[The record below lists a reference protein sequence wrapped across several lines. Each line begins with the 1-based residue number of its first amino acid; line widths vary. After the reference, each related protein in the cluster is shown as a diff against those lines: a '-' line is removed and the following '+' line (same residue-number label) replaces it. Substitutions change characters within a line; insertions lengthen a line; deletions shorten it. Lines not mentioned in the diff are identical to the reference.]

1 MFSQCWALTRRLLK
15 SYKQLDLVLIHV
27 AVSGSQLLWVL
38 SVFEAGDLLML
49 RLLNFGCLWGDLK
62 AVLWYLCA
70 VKRSSWRLLRVSHTT
85 REDAMRY
92 SKWNLELNWEWEGG
106 IYNKCYS

>member
-1 MFSQCWALTRRLLK
+1 
-15 SYKQLDLVLIHV
+15 
-27 AVSGSQLLWVL
+27 
-38 SVFEAGDLLML
+38 ML
-49 RLLNFGCLWGDLK
+49 RLLNFGCLWGDLM

-70 VKRSSWRLLRVSHTT
+70 VKRSGWRLLRVSHTA

-92 SKWNLELNWEWEGG
+92 SGWNLELNWEWEGG